1 MKNAYRTYFS
11 LALPWIILALVMN
24 LTRIL
29 FVREYGYLYMN
40 WNLFLALVP
49 VFFVYLYE
57 KEHVPFLRFL
67 TFILWFLFF
76 PNAVYLVTDFIHLR
90 TSGPDWM
97 LWYDGMMLFLYA
109 SVGVLS
115 SSFSLM
121 RMKENIFHS
130 FHRMNRGVFLFTVA
144 LLSSFGIYLG
154 RYIRMNS
161 WDMVLHPVSAIQQII
176 NTIGDKYAHPVFL
189 MTIVFFTMFIIVMEI
204 SFEKVFKKK

>member
-11 LALPWIILALVMN
+11 LALPWVVLALVMN
-24 LTRIL
+24 FSRIL
-29 FVREYGYLYMN
+29 FVKEYGYLYMN

-49 VFFVYLYE
+49 VFLVYLYE
-57 KEHVPFLRFL
+57 KEHVSFLRFL

-121 RMKENIFHS
+121 RMKERVFHLFS
-130 FHRMNRGVFLFTVA
+130 KVNRGIFLFVVA
-144 LLSSFGIYLG
+144 LFSSFGIYLG

-161 WDMVLHPVSAIQQII
+161 WDVFLNPASAIRQIVS
-176 NTIGDKYAHPVFL
+176 TIGDKYAHPVFL

-204 SFEKVFKKK
+204 SLEKVFRRE